1 MDAYT
6 HGLDSDIGYFR
17 NLCSRASRIVF
28 ILVASWISAEKRRRS
43 DVETRPSNLEKLRM
57 DPQFL
62 FDAIRILKL
71 QM

>member
-6 HGLDSDIGYFR
+6 HGLDSDIGYFK

-28 ILVASWISAEKRRRS
+28 ILVASWISAES
-43 DVETRPSNLEKLRM
+43 VEEATSKTRPSNLEKLRM